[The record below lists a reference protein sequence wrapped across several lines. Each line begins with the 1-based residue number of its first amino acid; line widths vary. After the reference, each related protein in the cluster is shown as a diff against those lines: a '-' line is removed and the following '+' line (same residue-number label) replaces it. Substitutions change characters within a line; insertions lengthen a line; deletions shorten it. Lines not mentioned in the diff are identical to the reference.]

1 MKPFNLDTV
10 LDHRKRLEDIA
21 THRLVEAKLQQK
33 RVEQKLDEG
42 NKHLT
47 ALIKK
52 TALLQNEPI
61 SILDLINYENRILY
75 LKKNIDAV
83 KKKLH
88 EKTETT
94 LKEQQNLIE
103 KSKDRQIMANLKEQ
117 QNRTWRNYLNKKEVA
132 MLDEIATIR
141 NNAGN

>member
-21 THRLVEAKLQQK
+21 THRLVEAKRQQK
-33 RVEQKLDEG
+33 RVKQKLDDG
-42 NKHLT
+42 NKHLA

-52 TALLQNEPI
+52 TEKLQNEPI

-83 KKKLH
+83 QKKLH
-88 EKTETT
+88 EKSETT
-94 LKEQQNLIE
+94 KIEQQNLIE
-103 KSKDRQIMANLKEQ
+103 KSKDRQIMANLKDH
-117 QNRTWRNYLNKKEVA
+117 QNRSWRNHLNKKEVA

-141 NNAGN
+141 HDAGN